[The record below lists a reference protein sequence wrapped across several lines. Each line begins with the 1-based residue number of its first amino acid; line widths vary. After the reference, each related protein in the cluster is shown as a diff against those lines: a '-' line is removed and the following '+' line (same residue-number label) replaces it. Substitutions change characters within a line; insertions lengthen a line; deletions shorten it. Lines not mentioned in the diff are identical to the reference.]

1 MNIKG
6 SHGSNPLQAACYA
19 DHTEMVQLLIR
30 NGTDVNIKY
39 SYGWDSLTNALAS
52 GHTKVIDLLPD
63 FRKLLAVT
71 ESSALLGP
79 SALVHEVR
87 SSGIVI
93 SENHRTIIAG

>member
-1 MNIKG
+1 
-6 SHGSNPLQAACYA
+6 
-19 DHTEMVQLLIR
+19 MVQLLIR

>member
-1 MNIKG
+1 VNTKG
-6 SHGSNPLQAACYA
+6 GHGSNPLQAACYA
-19 DHTEMVQLLIR
+19 GHTEMVQLLIR
-30 NGTDVNIKY
+30 NGADVNIKD
-39 SYGWDSLTNALAS
+39 SHGWDSLTNVLAG

-63 FRKLLAVT
+63 YRKLSAIT
-71 ESSALLGP
+71 GSSALLGP